1 MPVNAVEVKDL
12 TRRYG
17 YRTALSKVTFS
28 MTEGGIHGLF
38 GANGAGKTTLM
49 RILSTLLRPHKGEI
63 KVLGLD
69 PEEET
74 LELRQRLGVVGDKPL
89 LYGELTG
96 RENLRFYGSLYGM
109 ERKSMEERIE
119 DLSRRFDVFEWLDE
133 PTKILSTGLRKRFDI
148 VRSLL
153 HDPELYLLDEPFS
166 GLDQDSSAVFLE
178 YLNEHRNNRTA
189 LLTTHNLALGAETCD
204 DYLTLKK
211 GLVTGHGPISE
222 FDRKL

>member
-1 MPVNAVEVKDL
+1 MEVKDL

-17 YRTALSKVTFS
+17 YRTALSKVSFS
-28 MTEGGIHGLF
+28 LTKGGIHGLF

-49 RILSTLLRPHKGEI
+49 RILSTLLRPHNGEI
-63 KVLGLD
+63 RVLGLD
-69 PEEET
+69 PEEDT

-109 ERKSMEERIE
+109 DRESMEKRIE
-119 DLSRRFDVFEWLDE
+119 DLSQRFGVFEWLEE
-133 PTKILSTGLRKRFDI
+133 PTKILSTGLRKRLDV

-153 HDPELYLLDEPFS
+153 HDPELYLLDEPFA
-166 GLDQDSSAVFLE
+166 GLDQDSSSVFRE
-178 YLNEHRNNRTA
+178 YLDEHRRNRTA
-189 LLTTHNLALGAETCD
+189 LLTTHNLTLGAETCD

-211 GLVTGHGPISE
+211 GVVTGYGPISE
-222 FDRKL
+222 FDKKI